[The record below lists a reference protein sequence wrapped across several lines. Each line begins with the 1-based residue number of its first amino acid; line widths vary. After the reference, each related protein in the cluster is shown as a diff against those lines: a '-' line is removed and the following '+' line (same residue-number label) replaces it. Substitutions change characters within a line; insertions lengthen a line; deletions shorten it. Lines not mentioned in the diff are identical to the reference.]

1 MTAIPPDVVTQK
13 DLEEWYKA
21 TEELTRAKAKEIL
34 LRMRIFKHYFPSPS
48 EGTNTFALPDGYELK
63 GVHKINRSV
72 EEPALLVLAPKF
84 VEAKIPVDDLIER
97 KPELKIR
104 QYRTLTDEQRNLF
117 DQALIIKDGTPDLK
131 IVLPASAKAK

>member
-1 MTAIPPDVVTQK
+1 MTEIPPNTVTQK

-34 LRMRIFKHYFPSPS
+34 LRMRIFKHYFPAPK
-48 EGTNTFALPDGYELK
+48 EGTNTFVLPDSYELK

-72 EEPALLVLAPKF
+72 EEAALEVLKPKF
-84 VEAKIPVDDLIER
+84 VEAKIRVDSLIEY
-97 KPELKIR
+97 KPDLKIKE
-104 QYRTLTDEQRNLF
+104 YRTLTDEQRTLF

-131 IVLPASAKAK
+131 IVLPAKAK